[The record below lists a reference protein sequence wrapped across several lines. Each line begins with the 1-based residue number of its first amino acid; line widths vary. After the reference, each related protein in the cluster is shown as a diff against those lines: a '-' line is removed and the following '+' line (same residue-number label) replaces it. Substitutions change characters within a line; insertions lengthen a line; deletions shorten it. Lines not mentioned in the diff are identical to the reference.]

1 MNNAVHKA
9 IKSISVDDGNFE
21 KLKKNPINAVMVDLM
36 VADPM
41 LLNNVYWRSTSP
53 RIATISK
60 LYISTGKKFQKPP
73 KTAKKFIQQLIELE
87 IITTYKKHGDHGE
100 ICVSYNLPNRILIK
114 KSLNQL
120 KTPTF

>member
-1 MNNAVHKA
+1 MNNSVQNA
-9 IKSISVDDGNFE
+9 IKAISVDDGNFE

-36 VADPM
+36 ASDPI
-41 LLNNVYWRSTSP
+41 LLNIVNWLSTSP

-60 LYISTGKKFQKPP
+60 LYISTGKKYQMPP
-73 KTAKKFIQQLIELE
+73 KVAKKFIQQLVDLK

-100 ICVSYNLPNRILIK
+100 ICVSYNLPNRTLIK

-120 KTPTF
+120 KKSTS